1 MGPKIKKN
9 MTTKL
14 SQAESKDDL
23 ENANILRDKIK
34 IVRKKFYLK
43 NGKNRKH
50 SPFLRMNDFPKIF

>member
-1 MGPKIKKN
+1 

-23 ENANILRDKIK
+23 ENAKILRDKIK

-50 SPFLRMNDFPKIF
+50 SPFLRMNDFPKMF